1 MQKNQLL
8 GIALGALLIGAA
20 GCTDLTVPDLN
31 NPSLEELTQTPT
43 KTSVG
48 TAAQG
53 LMIGTRAGIAN
64 RNGYVSLLGIIGR
77 ESYNFDI
84 ADPRFITEMLIGPL
98 DGASPAFGG
107 NLWGNPYANIR
118 GANIILDA
126 VDLVEDMT
134 SEEQEATKGFTKT
147 IKALDFLK
155 IINVRDDNGA
165 PIAVEAGLDEPPAPI
180 VGKSEVFAFIVQL
193 LDEAQVHLQAGGSAF
208 PFSLSAGFVGFDDPA
223 SFLTF
228 NRALKARVDVYMGNF
243 SAALTS
249 LSGSFVDDA
258 GDLSTG
264 VYHEYGTQSGGTTN
278 PLFEAT
284 SGRNILA
291 HPSIVTDAD
300 LQAGG
305 EPDARLSKIVTVDER
320 TLGGITTDQGFAIYE
335 SLSAFLPII
344 RNEELILL
352 RAEANVGLG
361 DIPAA
366 TTDINFIRTTSGGLD
381 PRLDLDA
388 ANILDELLKQK
399 RYSLLYE
406 GGHRWIDM
414 RRYGKLGDLPLDVA
428 GHTVHDEFPI
438 PTNETLARQ

>member
-8 GIALGALLIGAA
+8 SIALGALLIGAA

-165 PIAVEAGLDEPPAPI
+165 PIAVERC
-180 VGKSEVFAFIVQL
+180 
-193 LDEAQVHLQAGGSAF
+193 H
-208 PFSLSAGFVGFDDPA
+208 
-223 SFLTF
+223 
-228 NRALKARVDVYMGNF
+228 
-243 SAALTS
+243 
-249 LSGSFVDDA
+249 
-258 GDLSTG
+258 
-264 VYHEYGTQSGGTTN
+264 
-278 PLFEAT
+278 
-284 SGRNILA
+284 
-291 HPSIVTDAD
+291 
-300 LQAGG
+300 
-305 EPDARLSKIVTVDER
+305 
-320 TLGGITTDQGFAIYE
+320 
-335 SLSAFLPII
+335 
-344 RNEELILL
+344 
-352 RAEANVGLG
+352 
-361 DIPAA
+361 
-366 TTDINFIRTTSGGLD
+366 
-381 PRLDLDA
+381 
-388 ANILDELLKQK
+388 
-399 RYSLLYE
+399 
-406 GGHRWIDM
+406 
-414 RRYGKLGDLPLDVA
+414 
-428 GHTVHDEFPI
+428 
-438 PTNETLARQ
+438 

>member
-1 MQKNQLL
+1 M
-8 GIALGALLIGAA
+8 GALLIGAA

-53 LMIGTRAGIAN
+53 LMIGTRAGIGN

-134 SEEQEATKGFTKT
+134 SEEKEATKGFTKT

-180 VGKSEVFAFIVQL
+180 VGKAEVFAFIVQL
-193 LDEAQVHLQAGGSAF
+193 LDEAQGHLGSGGGAF
-208 PFSLSAGFVGFDDPA
+208 PFTLSAGFAGFDTP
-223 SFLTF
+223 STFLQF

-249 LSGSFVDDA
+249 LSGSFIDNA
-258 GDLSTG
+258 GDLDMG

-278 PLFEAT
+278 ALFEAT

-305 EPDARLSKIVTVDER
+305 EPDARLSKIVDVDER
-320 TLGGITTDQGFAIYE
+320 TLGGITTDKGFAIYE

-352 RAEANVGLG
+352 RAEANIGLG

-366 TTDINFIRTTSGGLD
+366 ATDINFIRTTAGGLD
-381 PRLDLDA
+381 PRMDLDA
-388 ANILDELLKQK
+388 TNALDELLKQK